1 MLNGSGVSGAAATA
15 LGGLT
20 DAGFKGRATGN
31 ADASLQTTEVRYRP
45 GAEANAA
52 LVASYVSGPVKV
64 VEDESVSGAD
74 VTLVLGRGFG
84 GITPPDP
91 PGASGAPGAAPTLAE
106 PGSLAPVPGEC

>member
-1 MLNGSGVSGAAATA
+1 MLNASGDTGAAAKA
-15 LGGLT
+15 LSGLA
-20 DAGFKGRATGN
+20 DAGFEGGGTGN
-31 ADASLQTTEVRYRP
+31 ADGSLETTEVRYRP

-52 LVASYVSGPVKV
+52 LVASYVSGPVKM

-84 GITPPDP
+84 GITTP
-91 PGASGAPGAAPTLAE
+91 AAPAAASPGDAPTPAE